1 MNQTVEKRS
10 EILTNEGISAAAF
23 TDPDNIRPKVGG
35 GVNDFETTILATW
48 SRRSIAYRDR
58 GRVRKEEKEEK
69 GKEREKGERG
79 RKQERRREGGREE
92 KETGRSRR
100 EQPRRRMRSVKQR
113 DAANDAGRCNFV
125 RK

>member
-1 MNQTVEKRS
+1 
-10 EILTNEGISAAAF
+10 LTNEGISAAAF
-23 TDPDNIRPKVGG
+23 TGPDNIRPKVDG
-35 GVNDFETTILATW
+35 GVNDFEMTILATW

-58 GRVRKEEKEEK
+58 GGEGRRGRKKRKRKRKEEKE
-69 GKEREKGERG
+69 KEEESKRE
-79 RKQERRREGGREE
+79 REGGREGRG
-92 KETGRSRR
+92 TGRSRR